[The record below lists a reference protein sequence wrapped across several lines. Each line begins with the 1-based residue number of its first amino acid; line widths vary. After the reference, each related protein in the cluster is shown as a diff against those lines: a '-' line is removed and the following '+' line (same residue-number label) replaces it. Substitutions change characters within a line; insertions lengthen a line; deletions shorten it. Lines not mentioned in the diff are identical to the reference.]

1 VAGPIVRYR
10 DIEEKLTERSHS
22 LDGISDGIRRF
33 VLGMGKKVLLS
44 NNLGALCSIFQS
56 SNDKSVGFFWLYAIS
71 YTLQIYFDFSGY
83 SDMAIGLG
91 KMFGFDFCENF
102 NFPYISKSITEFWRR
117 WHISLGSW
125 FRDYV
130 YIPMGGNRVKKWRW
144 FFNILTVW
152 LLTGLWHGASW
163 NFVIWGLY
171 FGIFLIIEKLFL
183 LEKLKK
189 SKILSH
195 IYVIIIIIFGFVIF
209 NAETMSEAMMY
220 MKAMVGLGGYKA
232 VSAEFIYYLKSYAVI
247 LIISTVT
254 STPFVKNIIE
264 KLRKKKGMDSFINLM
279 EPVVLLVITVVSVG
293 YLVDNSFNPFLYF
306 RF

>member
-1 VAGPIVRYR
+1 
-10 DIEEKLTERSHS
+10 
-22 LDGISDGIRRF
+22 
-33 VLGMGKKVLLS
+33 
-44 NNLGALCSIFQS
+44 
-56 SNDKSVGFFWLYAIS
+56 
-71 YTLQIYFDFSGY
+71 
-83 SDMAIGLG
+83 
-91 KMFGFDFCENF
+91 MFGFDFCENF

-125 FRDYV
+125 FRDYF

-209 NAETMSEAMMY
+209 NAETMSEAMTY